1 MPPSICT
8 MRMRIK
14 DLVFLAPAAL
24 GLSAASVMSLVFVGN
39 ALAAGGYARYERM
52 VTAAAQ
58 PQAFWTQI
66 ALMSLCGLITGA
78 LAALC
83 IWALP
88 GERGAARSS
97 FRPRAE

>member
-1 MPPSICT
+1 

-24 GLSAASVMSLVFVGN
+24 GLSAASVMSLVFVAN
-39 ALAAGGYARYERM
+39 ALADGGYARYERM

-58 PQAFWTQI
+58 PQAFWTQV
-66 ALMSLCGLITGA
+66 ALMSLCSLITGA

-88 GERGAARSS
+88 GDRARSAS
-97 FRPRAE
+97 FSPRAEA

>member
-1 MPPSICT
+1 

-24 GLSAASVMSLVFVGN
+24 ALAATSVMSLVFVAN
-39 ALAAGGYARYERM
+39 ALADGGYARYERM

-66 ALMSLCGLITGA
+66 ALMSLCGLVTGA

-88 GERGAARSS
+88 GDRGTASS
-97 FRPRAE
+97 AISPRAEA

>member
-1 MPPSICT
+1 

-14 DLVFLAPAAL
+14 DLLVLAPAAL
-24 GLSAASVMSLVFVGN
+24 GLSAASVMSLVFVAG
-39 ALAAGGYARYERM
+39 ALASGEYARYERV

-58 PQAFWTQI
+58 PEAYWTQI
-66 ALMSLCGLITGA
+66 ALMSLCGLVTGA

-88 GERGAARSS
+88 GDRGAASS
-97 FRPRAE
+97 AISPRAEA

>member
-1 MPPSICT
+1 

-14 DLVFLAPAAL
+14 DLVVLAPAAL
-24 GLSAASVMSLVFVGN
+24 GLSAASVMSLVFVAS
-39 ALAAGGYARYERM
+39 ALANGEFARYERM
-52 VTAAAQ
+52 ISAAAQ

-66 ALMSLCGLITGA
+66 ALMVLCSLTTGA

-88 GERGAARSS
+88 GERARAAAFS
-97 FRPRAE
+97 PRAEA